1 MAKPKNKA
9 FIRLDRRIKAWN
21 ETCKSVGADKS
32 RGYRKP
38 GSMKK

>member
-1 MAKPKNKA
+1 MAKAKNKA
-9 FIRLDRRIKAWN
+9 FKRLDARIKAWN
-21 ETCKSVGADKS
+21 ETCKSVGSDKS